1 MGDKQGQQQKNE
13 NMNTEISEKKCGNSG
28 PDEGHLLDKGVW
40 CAMAEKQKRK
50 IKRSQLQ
57 MEVYCGK
64 TNTTQ
69 LFEHLKKKLCFHL
82 HSQSEALRRVMQ
94 QG

>member
-1 MGDKQGQQQKNE
+1 MGVDQLAYNAGQ
-13 NMNTEISEKKCGNSG
+13 SA
-28 PDEGHLLDKGVW
+28 DHLEGHLLDKGVW
-40 CAMAEKQKRK
+40 CAGAGRG
-50 IKRSQLQ
+50 
-57 MEVYCGK
+57 VYCGK